1 MTGKKAVFRR
11 CRKCGADWNVS
22 CIEPGGKIYICPWC
36 DFKMKQKAKGGG
48 SCA

>member
-22 CIEPGGKIYICPWC
+22 CIEPGGKVYICPLVRFQ
-36 DFKMKQKAKGGG
+36 DEAENKGRW
-48 SCA
+48 